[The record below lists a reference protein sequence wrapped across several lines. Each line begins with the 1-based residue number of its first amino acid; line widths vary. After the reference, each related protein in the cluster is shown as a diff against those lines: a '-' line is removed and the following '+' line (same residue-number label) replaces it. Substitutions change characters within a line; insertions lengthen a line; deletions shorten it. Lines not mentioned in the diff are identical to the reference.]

1 MQPKCKKQMQA
12 ITTKV
17 AEDQETPTTVRKFS
31 IGNVMSFFT
40 NGVSK
45 IKDGLKKYDDERA
58 EDLNDVLTSQG
69 QLWSKI

>member
-1 MQPKCKKQMQA
+1 MQA

-17 AEDQETPTTVRKFS
+17 AEDQETPTTVRGFS
-31 IGNVMSFFT
+31 INNVVSFFT

-45 IKDGLKKYDDERA
+45 LKDGIKKYDDERT
-58 EDLNDVLTSQG
+58 EDLNDILTSQG